1 MKAGGKILVG
11 LVLVGVLVTVA
22 YFSYKKVNK
31 TLSATPD
38 QFKKLVSTATST
50 GKDVFQG
57 LDSKKLS
64 EMEEK
69 FTSNLSQEEMNDLIF
84 IFSKNEK
91 DLTHDEMKK
100 LKKYYFKATGDL
112 IGI

>member
-1 MKAGGKILVG
+1 MKAGTKIIIG
-11 LVLVGVLVTVA
+11 MVLVGVLVTTA
-22 YFSYKKVNK
+22 YFAYRKVNK
-31 TLSATPD
+31 TQKATSD
-38 QFKKLVSTATST
+38 QFKKLVSISKST

-57 LDSKKLS
+57 LDQNKMN

-69 FTSNLSQEEMNDLIF
+69 FTSSLSQEEMNDLIL